1 MNFADLQAGWAEW
14 LIDALVA
21 SGVHR
26 AVVSPGSRSTP
37 LVLAIARAEEQGRMT
52 STVVVDERSAGFF
65 ALGQIRATGE
75 PSLLICTSGTAGA
88 HYLPAVVE
96 SSQAR
101 LPLIVLTADRPFELR
116 GRGASQTIDQAG
128 MFGRFVRKSIEVGL
142 ADSDPRAVDGLLR
155 TAWLAVHAA
164 TWPEPGPVH
173 LNLGLRKPLEPAGER
188 DAELEALHQ
197 RVADALS
204 RGLPAEVRS
213 TMHVDSAA
221 LDEAAD
227 RIRGPRRGVML
238 LGPTGLFE
246 APDAGAVNALA
257 RASGFPILAEATSQH
272 RFGANRPQSACDV
285 FEPLFGS
292 DSFLSSH
299 APDLVVQVG
308 EVPVGRALGA
318 WLAASGVERILI
330 AGQARSEAFNQAA
343 QILVGDAGSTLDA
356 LADRLSDRL
365 SDDGSID
372 GAWAR
377 SLVEAANTAGE
388 IIDAFLADGPADG
401 PADAMAQGMA
411 VRLAVQ
417 AVPKGGLLMLG
428 NSMPVRDVDLYCR
441 SASRDIGVLSQRGA
455 AGIDGLVSSAIGAAT
470 ASRRPT
476 VLLLGDVSFQH
487 DIGGLALS
495 RESTDAGV
503 AVAVVVVE
511 NGGGRLFELLP
522 VRDQSGL
529 EAMFERFFLTPPV
542 LDIEKAAQAF
552 GVPSRRVTEQGALAE
567 SLAEAMAGAGVT
579 VIEAVV
585 DGPASVEAIRGIT
598 TSVDATLRAPSAVG
612 RNEPEKAIK

>member
-1 MNFADLQAGWAEW
+1 MNFADLQAGWAQW

-21 SGVHR
+21 SGVR
-26 AVVSPGSRSTP
+26 RVVVSPGSRSTP
-37 LVLAIARAEEQGRMT
+37 LVQAIARAEGEGRMT

-75 PSLLICTSGTAGA
+75 PSLLVCTSGTAGA

-96 SSQAR
+96 SGQAR

-128 MFGRFVRKSIEVGL
+128 MFGRFVRKFIEVGP
-142 ADSDPRAVDGLLR
+142 ADPDPRAVDGLLR

-164 TWPEPGPVH
+164 SWPEPGPVH

-188 DAELEALHQ
+188 DAELEALHH
-197 RVADALS
+197 RVADALG
-204 RGLPAEVRS
+204 RGLPAAVRA
-213 TMHVDSAA
+213 TMHVASPA

-227 RIRGPRRGVML
+227 RIRRAHRGVVL

-246 APDAGAVNALA
+246 APDADAVSSFA
-257 RASGFPILAEATSQH
+257 RASGFPVLAEATSQH
-272 RFGANRPQSACDV
+272 RFGKLAVESVCDV

-299 APDLVVQVG
+299 APDLVVHVG
-308 EVPVGRALGA
+308 EVPVGRAVGS

-330 AGQARSEAFNQAA
+330 AGQATSEAFNQAA
-343 QILVGDAGSTLDA
+343 QILVGDAGSTLVA
-356 LADRLSDRL
+356 LADRL

-377 SLVEAANTAGE
+377 SLAEAADTASE
-388 IIDAFLADGPADG
+388 IVDAYLTGG
-401 PADAMAQGMA
+401 LRDALAQGTA

-417 AVPKGGLLMLG
+417 AVPQGGLLMLG

-441 SASRDIGVLSQRGA
+441 SATRDIGVLSQRGA
-455 AGIDGLVSSAIGAAT
+455 AGIDGLISGAIGAAA

-487 DIGGLALS
+487 DVGGLALS
-495 RESTDAGV
+495 SESTDAGV
-503 AVAVVVVE
+503 PVVVVVIQ

-522 VRDQSGL
+522 MRDQPGF
-529 EAMFERFFLTPPV
+529 EATFERFFLTPPV
-542 LDIEKAAQAF
+542 LDIGQAARAF
-552 GVPSRRVTEQGALAE
+552 DVRSHRVTEQGALAE

-585 DGPASVEAIRGIT
+585 DGPASVDAIRRIT
-598 TSVDATLRAPSAVG
+598 ASMEAGLRAPDG
-612 RNEPEKAIK
+612 H

>member
-21 SGVHR
+21 SGVRR

-52 STVVVDERSAGFF
+52 STVVVDERSAAFF
-65 ALGQIRATGE
+65 ALGQIRASGE
-75 PSLLICTSGTAGA
+75 PSLLVCTSGTAGA

-128 MFGRFVRKSIEVGL
+128 MFGRFVRRSIEVGP
-142 ADSDPRAVDGLLR
+142 ADSDPRAVAGLLR

-188 DAELEALHQ
+188 DAELDALHE
-197 RVADALS
+197 RVADTLG
-204 RGLPAEVRS
+204 RGLPAAVRAS
-213 TMHVDSAA
+213 IHVDSAA

-227 RIRGPRRGVML
+227 RIRTARRGVVL
-238 LGPTGLFE
+238 LGPMGLLE
-246 APDAGAVNALA
+246 APGADSVSALA

-272 RFGANRPQSACDV
+272 RFGKLRPESVCDV

-292 DSFLSSH
+292 RSFLLNH

-308 EVPVGRALGA
+308 GAPVGRAFGA
-318 WLAASGVERILI
+318 WLATSGVERIMI
-330 AGQARSEAFNQAA
+330 AGQATTEAFNQAA
-343 QILVGDAGSTLDA
+343 QILVGDAGFTLHG
-356 LADRLSDRL
+356 LADRLSEKASSL
-365 SDDGSID
+365 EES
-372 GAWAR
+372 WAR
-377 SLVEAANTAGE
+377 SLVEAADAAAE
-388 IIDAFLADGPADG
+388 IIDEYLLAGGSPDSL
-401 PADAMAQGMA
+401 AQGTA

-417 AVPKGGLLMLG
+417 AVPQGGLLMPG
-428 NSMPVRDVDLYCR
+428 NSMPVRDVDLFCR

-455 AGIDGLVSSAIGAAT
+455 AGIDGLISSAIGAAT
-470 ASRRPT
+470 ASGRPT

-487 DIGGLALS
+487 DVGGLALS
-495 RESTDAGV
+495 REAILADV
-503 AVAVVVVE
+503 PIAVVVLQ

-522 VRDQSGL
+522 VRDQPGL
-529 EAMFERFFLTPPV
+529 EATFERFFLTPPV
-542 LDIEKAAQAF
+542 LDIGRAARAF
-552 GVPSRRVTEQGALAE
+552 DVPSRRVNEQGALSE
-567 SLAEAMAGAGVT
+567 SLAEAMTEAGVT

-585 DGPASVEAIRGIT
+585 DGPASADAIRRIT